1 MSRVVEI
8 LLATIRPL
16 QLLMGKVLGIGAVAL
31 LQLALF
37 AVVGFGVA
45 IGLDLVTVTGTAI
58 ATAILGLLW
67 FVLGYLLFA
76 LLYAAAAATVSRQED
91 VNAVTT
97 PINFLVIGMF
107 VLAQQAV
114 FDPTGPLA
122 AVLSWIP
129 PFSTILMPLL
139 VATGETNTVQIVV
152 SVLLAL
158 LAIVGAW
165 VLAAR
170 IYEQA
175 ILRTGARVKLREVLR
190 SPEPADAD

>member
-1 MSRVVEI
+1 M
-8 LLATIRPL
+8 
-16 QLLMGKVLGIGAVAL
+16 
-31 LQLALF
+31 QLALF

-158 LAIVGAW
+158 LAIAGAW

-190 SPEPADAD
+190 SPERGRRRD